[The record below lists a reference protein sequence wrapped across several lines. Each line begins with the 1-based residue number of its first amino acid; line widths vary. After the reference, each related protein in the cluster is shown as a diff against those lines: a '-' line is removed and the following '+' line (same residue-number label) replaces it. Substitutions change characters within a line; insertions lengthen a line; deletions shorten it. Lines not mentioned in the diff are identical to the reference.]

1 MNSILNRI
9 PINKKLTLGEY
20 KQLYQQMLEATPTI
34 IINVILNHNKELDK
48 LRGKIELMEAEE
60 LQKKDQRKKEEQPLE
75 TKWKEKGGEKK

>member
-1 MNSILNRI
+1 M
-9 PINKKLTLGEY
+9 GEY

>member
-1 MNSILNRI
+1 M
-9 PINKKLTLGEY
+9 GEY

-34 IINVILNHNKELDK
+34 IINTILNHNKELDK